1 MADEPAHSHADDLAC
16 TAVVEIMTDYLE
28 GALPAAEARR
38 LERHLETC
46 PGCTE
51 YLEQMRTVAGSLGG
65 LAEELDSARAP
76 RRPDRRLPGLPQG
89 VSPPLPGRGGFGTD
103 P

>member
-1 MADEPAHSHADDLAC
+1 MADEPVHSHADDLAC
-16 TAVVEIMTDYLE
+16 TEEVELMTDYLE
-28 GALPAAEARR
+28 DALPAAEARR

-65 LAEELDSARAP
+65 LTEDS
-76 RRPDRRLPGLPQG
+76 LPADKRDDLIAAFR
-89 VSPPLPGRGGFGTD
+89 SFRKR
-103 P
+103 

>member
-1 MADEPAHSHADDLAC
+1 VTADEPPTHADDLAC
-16 TAVVEIMTDYLE
+16 TEEVEMMTDYLE
-28 GALPAAEARR
+28 GALSAPEARR

-65 LAEELDSARAP
+65 LAEA
-76 RRPDRRLPGLPQG
+76 
-89 VSPPLPGRGGFGTD
+89 PLPAEMRDGLIDAFRRSRRR
-103 P
+103 

>member
-1 MADEPAHSHADDLAC
+1 MTDESAHSHADDLHC
-16 TAVVEIMTDYLE
+16 TEEVEMMTDYLE
-28 GALPAAEARR
+28 GALPASEVER

-65 LAEELDSARAP
+65 LAEDSI
-76 RRPDRRLPGLPQG
+76 PDEMRDRL
-89 VSPPLPGRGGFGTD
+89 VAAFRDFRKR
-103 P
+103 

>member
-1 MADEPAHSHADDLAC
+1 MADQPADIHADDLAC
-16 TAVVEIMTDYLE
+16 IDEVELVTDYLE

-51 YLEQMRTVAGSLGG
+51 YVEQMRTLAAGLGG
-65 LAEELDSARAP
+65 LADESIATARREDLIAAF
-76 RRPDRRLPGLPQG
+76 RRAA
-89 VSPPLPGRGGFGTD
+89 RG
-103 P
+103 

>member
-1 MADEPAHSHADDLAC
+1 MSDEPHTQADDLVC
-16 TAVVEIMTDYLE
+16 TEEVEMITDYLE
-28 GALPAAEARR
+28 DALPAREVER

-65 LAEELDSARAP
+65 LTEASLPAEMRDRLIDAF
-76 RRPDRRLPGLPQG
+76 RRSRSR
-89 VSPPLPGRGGFGTD
+89 
-103 P
+103 

>member
-1 MADEPAHSHADDLAC
+1 MADPHPDDLAC
-16 TAVVEIMTDYLE
+16 TEEVEIMTDYLE

-51 YLEQMRTVAGSLGG
+51 YLAQMRTVAGSLGDLGEDSIAAEMRDG
-65 LAEELDSARAP
+65 LIAAFRDFRNGP
-76 RRPDRRLPGLPQG
+76 
-89 VSPPLPGRGGFGTD
+89 
-103 P
+103 